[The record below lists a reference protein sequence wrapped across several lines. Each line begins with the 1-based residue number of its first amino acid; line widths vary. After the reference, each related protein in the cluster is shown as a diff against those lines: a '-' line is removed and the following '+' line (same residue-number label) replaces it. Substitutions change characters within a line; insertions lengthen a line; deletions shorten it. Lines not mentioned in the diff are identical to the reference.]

1 MKLQTVLVDL
11 PRWQK
16 RVIALACD
24 VALCIICVWLAFY
37 LRMGV
42 FYSALRTDVLIAMG
56 ASVVIA
62 IPIFIFCGLY
72 RAVYRYAGFAA
83 TVAIVRAMLMYTL
96 IYAAIFLVLGVKGVP
111 RTIGLIQPAL
121 LLAGVGASR
130 LFARFWLSGEYLMRL
145 GNANLPRVIIYGA
158 GEAGRQLAV
167 VIGEA
172 HQMVVAG
179 FVDDDPKKQGLFI
192 SGLRVYP
199 PEKIQLIARKFG
211 IKEALLAI
219 PSAPAVRRKEIIAK
233 LTDLHLNV
241 RTIPAMAEI
250 ATGQVKVSSL
260 KQVSIEDLL
269 GRDPVEPIP
278 ELIQKTVTGKVV
290 MVTGAGGSIGSE
302 LCRQIVQQRPKVLLL
317 VERTEFALYSIHLEL
332 TEKFAAAKDVKIY
345 PLLADVKDAA
355 RMREIM
361 TTWKVQ
367 SVYHAA
373 AYKHVPMVERNPM
386 EGIENNVFGTLTVAL
401 AARECGVERFT
412 LISTDKAVRPTNVMG
427 ASKRLCELILQAMAA
442 GRNDGTIYTMVRF
455 GNVLGSS
462 GSVVPRF
469 RKQIVDGG
477 PVTVTHSEITR
488 YFMTIPEA
496 SQLVIQAGS
505 MGTGGD
511 VFLLDMGE
519 PVKILELARRMVRLS
534 GLTVRDEKHPYGDIE
549 VKVTGLRPG
558 EKLYEEL
565 LVAGDPSPT
574 QHPRIFYAK
583 EVAKPRE
590 DLLEVLKQLRAML
603 DARDRKGL
611 REVILQCVPEYQPKD
626 GIMDWVVLES
636 EAEGEI

>member
-1 MKLQTVLVDL
+1 
-11 PRWQK
+11 
-16 RVIALACD
+16 
-24 VALCIICVWLAFY
+24 
-37 LRMGV
+37 MGV

-121 LLAGVGASR
+121 LLVGVGASR
-130 LFARFWLSGEYLMRL
+130 MFARFWLSGEYLMQL

-179 FVDDDPKKQGLFI
+179 FVDDDPKKHGLFI

-199 PEKIQLIARKFG
+199 PEKLQLIARKFG

-219 PSAPAVRRKEIIAK
+219 PSAPSVRRKEIIAK

-278 ELIQKTVTGKVV
+278 ELIQKTITGKTV

-302 LCRQIVQQRPKVLLL
+302 LCRQIVQQKPKVLLL

-367 SVYHAA
+367 TVYHAA

-442 GRNDGTIYTMVRF
+442 GMNGGTIYTMVRF

-519 PVKILELARRMVRLS
+519 PVKILELAKRMVRLS
-534 GLTVRDEKHPYGDIE
+534 GLTVRDEKHPNGDIE

-590 DLLEVLKQLRAML
+590 DLLEVLKQLRTML

-611 REVILQCVPEYQPKD
+611 RETILQCVPEYQPKD